1 MPASRF
7 FKILDK
13 VDSTNNYAM
22 AQVHAGM
29 AKHGMAWFAREQA
42 AGKGQRGR
50 QWDSAPGQNIAL
62 SLILQPDMLK
72 ITQGFFLSATV
83 ALACHE
89 FFSKYAGDETSIKWP
104 NDLYWRDRKAGG
116 ILIENVHHGAIWKY
130 AIAGVGIN
138 VNQTIFGNAL
148 KNPVSLKQITGRDHD
163 PALLGEELYELL
175 MERTAAMGTISFQ
188 ETLKQYNQ
196 HLFGLNKSVRLKK
209 DNAVFET
216 VIKEVNA
223 QGQLVTVDAIERCFD
238 FGQVEWEVASG

>member
-7 FKILDK
+7 FKILDT

-50 QWDSAPGQNIAL
+50 GWDSEPGKNIAL
-62 SLILQPDMLK
+62 SIILEPELMK
-72 ITQGFFLSATV
+72 INQGFFLSATV
-83 ALACHE
+83 ALACQDL
-89 FFSKYAGDETSIKWP
+89 FSKYGGDETKIKWP

-116 ILIENVHHGAIWKY
+116 ILIENAQQGTAWKY
-130 AIAGVGIN
+130 AIIGVGIN
-138 VNQTIFGNAL
+138 INQTKFNEAL
-148 KNPVSLKQITGRDHD
+148 KNPVSLKQITGKDHD
-163 PALLGEELYELL
+163 AATLGEELYDLL
-175 MERTAAMGTISFQ
+175 MQRTAAMETTSFE
-188 ETLKQYNQ
+188 ETLKRYND
-196 HLFGLNKSVRLKK
+196 HLFRLNKPVRLKK
-209 DNAVFET
+209 DNVIFET

-238 FGQVEWEVASG
+238 FGQVQWVV